1 MIADG
6 ERIKALLE
14 KAEHRVLLCAPFI
27 KAKVLQTI
35 LAVVPDSVPVQIITR
50 WRANEVASGVS
61 DLDVFHIV
69 RKRPNTELRLLDAL
83 HAKLYLADEECLLG
97 SANLTGSALGWS
109 KLSNVEI
116 LVAARSTDSDVEFI
130 LKRLAASHL
139 ATFDIL
145 SEIEKAAA
153 NLQTVALDEGQDI
166 LDENYAHKLAWLPRC
181 AAPDK
186 LYQVYKVPETTTV
199 IEETKEDGLSD
210 LRDLQIQPGLL
221 EAEFVATVR
230 ETLCLMPMFSR
241 IIEEVPKGLTDQRG
255 VEHIERSRPG
265 LAQQDVQEQW
275 RIVRDWIATF
285 FGEEYEVA
293 PASFITRIRSLG
305 R

>member
-1 MIADG
+1 MIVDG

-14 KAEHRVLLCAPFI
+14 RAEHRVLLCAPFI
-27 KAKVLQTI
+27 KVKVLKTI
-35 LAVVPDSVPVQIITR
+35 LSVVSESIPVQIITR
-50 WRANEVASGVS
+50 WRANEVASGIS
-61 DLDVFHIV
+61 DLDVFHIA
-69 RKRPNTELRLLDAL
+69 RERPNTELRLLDAL

-109 KLSNVEI
+109 KHSNVEI
-116 LVAARSTDSDVEFI
+116 LIPVQSTDANVEFLI
-130 LKRLAASHL
+130 KRLEASHL
-139 ATFDIL
+139 ATFEIL

-153 NLQTVALDEGQDI
+153 NLPAVVLDEGQDI
-166 LDENYAHKLAWLPRC
+166 LDENHVHKLAWLPRC

-186 LYQVYKVPETTTV
+186 LYEVYKAPDTAVV
-199 IEETKEDGLSD
+199 IEEAKEDGLSD

-241 IIEEVPKGLTDQRG
+241 IIEEVPRGLTDQRG
-255 VEHIERSRPG
+255 VEHIEKSRPG

-285 FGEEYEVA
+285 FGEEFEVA

>member
-35 LAVVPDSVPVQIITR
+35 LAVVPESVPVQIITR

-69 RKRPNTELRLLDAL
+69 RRRPNTELRLLDAL

-109 KLSNVEI
+109 KLSNIEI
-116 LVAARSTDSDVEFI
+116 LVAARPTDADVEFL
-130 LKRLAASHL
+130 LKRLEASHL
-139 ATFDIL
+139 ATFDVL

-153 NLQTVALDEGQDI
+153 NLQAITLDEGQDI
-166 LDENYAHKLAWLPRC
+166 LDENHTHKLAWLPRC

-186 LYQVYKVPETTTV
+186 LYHVYKVPETTTV
-199 IEETKEDGLSD
+199 VEETKEDGLSD
-210 LRDLQIQPGLL
+210 LKDLQIQPGLL
-221 EAEFVATVR
+221 EAEFIETVR
-230 ETLCLMPMFSR
+230 ETLRLMPMFSR
-241 IIEEVPKGLTDQRG
+241 IIEEVPGGLTDQRG
-255 VEHIERSRPG
+255 VEHIGKSRPS
-265 LAQQDVQEQW
+265 LAKQDVQEQW

-285 FGEEYEVA
+285 FHEEFEIA
-293 PASFITRIRSLG
+293 PDSFVTRLKSQHR
-305 R
+305 